1 MIDIQGG
8 RIMADHL
15 DIELDQA
22 PPASREPQ
30 QLKLYNMLT
39 LAQIIQLWLIVGLSL
54 ELLIT
59 NFTCIESSFNLHP
72 TSNLTCQC
80 PPRL

>member
-1 MIDIQGG
+1 MDVTEG
-8 RIMADHL
+8 RFRVDHL

-39 LAQIIQLWLIVGLSL
+39 LAQKIQLWLIVGLSPGS
-54 ELLIT
+54 LIT
-59 NFTCIESSFNLHP
+59 NFTFIASSFHLFSTLN
-72 TSNLTCQC
+72 STCQC
-80 PPRL
+80 QPRL

>member
-1 MIDIQGG
+1 MNGPEG
-8 RIMADHL
+8 RIQADHL

-39 LAQIIQLWLIVGLSL
+39 LAQKIHYWLIIGLSL
-54 ELLIT
+54 GLLIT
-59 NFTCIESSFNLHP
+59 NFTSFASTLHLLP
-72 TSNLTCQC
+72 TSNSTCQC

>member
-1 MIDIQGG
+1 MDVPEGWI
-8 RIMADHL
+8 RADHL

-22 PPASREPQ
+22 PLVSREPQ

-39 LAQIIQLWLIVGLSL
+39 LAQKIQLWLIVGLSL
-54 ELLIT
+54 ESLIT
-59 NFTCIESSFNLHP
+59 NFTSIASSFHLLP

-80 PPRL
+80 QPRL

>member
-1 MIDIQGG
+1 MDILEG
-8 RIMADHL
+8 RIRADHL

-22 PPASREPQ
+22 LPAFREPQ

-39 LAQIIQLWLIVGLSL
+39 LAQEIQLWLIAGLSL
-54 ELLIT
+54 GSLIT
-59 NFTCIESSFNLHP
+59 NFTSIASSCHLVP
-72 TSNLTCQC
+72 ISNLTFQC